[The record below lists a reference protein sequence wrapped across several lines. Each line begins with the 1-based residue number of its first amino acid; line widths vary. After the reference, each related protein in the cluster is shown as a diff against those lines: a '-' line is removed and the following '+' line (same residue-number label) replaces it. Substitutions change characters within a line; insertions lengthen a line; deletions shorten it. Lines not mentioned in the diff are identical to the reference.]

1 MRLLSVPAGTCSGQ
15 GREPGALPAAL
26 PGCAQPCGPKSLPA
40 QGPTCKD
47 VLSSQH
53 FHQAPFHL
61 GSFHVSRREAAG
73 RILFI
78 SDKLRS
84 DHPFRFLQDG
94 NFWKGG
100 GVAAQLEHPLGYS
113 HAGSSTLG
121 SAAEPVKAPMSSP
134 VPCPLQPGG
143 SRALVGREDAPV
155 QQVESCPVS
164 PADMGSQEKFAL
176 PGPSPVRGSMAV
188 QSCRAL
194 LADGSGSELSRA
206 GPGRASHGSPQ
217 CQRRRRV
224 PEAGWEQRV
233 PAKRV
238 GRGWSVSWPATPA
251 PSHPEEPP
259 CAAAPS
265 LSTPLPGIL
274 RWPCQDGSRYGKGAA
289 AGARPLRA
297 GRAGALAPSPL
308 KNARFGDDIRSTNR
322 SQSNLG

>member
-1 MRLLSVPAGTCSGQ
+1 MRLLGVPAGTCSGQ

-100 GVAAQLEHPLGYS
+100 GVAVQLEHPLGYS

-164 PADMGSQEKFAL
+164 PVDMGTQEKFGR

-194 LADGSGSELSRA
+194 LAHGSGSELSRA
-206 GPGRASHGSPQ
+206 GPGRAAPPTVH
-217 CQRRRRV
+217 R
-224 PEAGWEQRV
+224 
-233 PAKRV
+233 
-238 GRGWSVSWPATPA
+238 SVS
-251 PSHPEEPP
+251 
-259 CAAAPS
+259 
-265 LSTPLPGIL
+265 
-274 RWPCQDGSRYGKGAA
+274 AA
-289 AGARPLRA
+289 AGSPRRGGSSVFQPKGWEGAGACPGPRHQPHHILRSLPVQQLRA
-297 GRAGALAPSPL
+297 SPRPGQESCAGLARTAPGMGKALQRERGPSVPAGPVHSL
-308 KNARFGDDIRSTNR
+308 HHR
-322 SQSNLG
+322 